1 MATEW
6 TGQSARHRMTGPPS
20 RTGYD
25 EPASPSALRLMLFL
39 VLAVLILSMVP
50 WLGETTGLIGRDAPP
65 APAPTAPGPTCA
77 GGVVCEPGIQGGPAP
92 R

>member
-1 MATEW
+1 MATEQ
-6 TGQSARHRMTGPPS
+6 TGQSTRHRRAGPAS

-25 EPASPSALRLMLFL
+25 EAASPSALRLMLFL
-39 VLAVLILSMVP
+39 VLAVLVLSMVP
-50 WLGETTGLIGRDAPP
+50 WLGETTGLIDQEAPS

-77 GGVVCEPGIQGGPAP
+77 GGVACQPAT

>member
-6 TGQSARHRMTGPPS
+6 IGQSARHRRAGPPS

-25 EPASPSALRLMLFL
+25 EPASPSALRLMLFV

-50 WLGETTGLIGRDAPP
+50 WIGETTGLIHQDVPSA
-65 APAPTAPGPTCA
+65 AAPTAPGPTCA
-77 GGVVCEPGIQGGPAP
+77 GGVACGPGV

>member
-6 TGQSARHRMTGPPS
+6 IGQSARHRRAGPPS

-25 EPASPSALRLMLFL
+25 EPASPSALRLMLFV
-39 VLAVLILSMVP
+39 VLAVLILS
-50 WLGETTGLIGRDAPP
+50 LARCIGEPPGLTHLSARGAR
-65 APAPTAPGPTCA
+65 APTAPGPTCA
-77 GGVVCEPGIQGGPAP
+77 GGVACGPGV

>member
-6 TGQSARHRMTGPPS
+6 IGQSARHRRAGPPS

-25 EPASPSALRLMLFL
+25 EPASPSALRLMLFV
-39 VLAVLILSMVP
+39 VLAVLIRRRARWS
-50 WLGETTGLIGRDAPP
+50 GEPAGAPP
-65 APAPTAPGPTCA
+65 PPGPGAPAPTAPGPTCA
-77 GGVVCEPGIQGGPAP
+77 GGVACGPGV

>member
-1 MATEW
+1 MATAW
-6 TGQSARHRMTGPPS
+6 TGQSARRRRAGPPP

-25 EPASPSALRLMLFL
+25 EPASPSALRLTLFL

-50 WLGETTGLIGRDAPP
+50 WLGETTGLIRQDAPS

-77 GGVVCEPGIQGGPAP
+77 GGVSCGPGI

>member
-6 TGQSARHRMTGPPS
+6 IGQSARHRRAGPPS

-25 EPASPSALRLMLFL
+25 EPASPSALRLMLFV

-50 WLGETTGLIGRDAPP
+50 WIGETPGLTHLAGPG

-77 GGVVCEPGIQGGPAP
+77 GGVACGPGV